1 MYEPLSDSMKKIAR
15 GAGIVLIGTFIS
27 LLLGFIIRLILARYG
42 SEADYGIYSL
52 ALMVF
57 TFVTVLACLGLNE
70 GTTRYVA
77 FFRGKE
83 ALAKVRGTIAV
94 SLQLATVI
102 SIIISVALFLSAEA
116 IASNIFH
123 APDLALA
130 LKIFAGGVPFLT
142 LISVLAA
149 IFRGF
154 DRAEPLT
161 YFYFILLNVLFLLL
175 LLAVAMFGMPFSA
188 VFYAYVI
195 ALLLT
200 FVALATYTVKK
211 LPLAVKFSGE
221 EVDSSIRKELL
232 LFSLPVLGSSEI
244 SVIIVWAATLM
255 LGYFST
261 PELVGLYNAA
271 YPLSEFVS
279 TPLTALMLIYTPV
292 ATGLYSQNL
301 MTELRRNYTILTKW
315 IVSLTLP
322 LFLVLCL
329 FPEAVLNLTFGS
341 AYIAAAPALRILSLG
356 FIIRN
361 LFGPNANTLLA
372 IGKSRF
378 IMWVTLIT
386 AIMNVLINIVLI
398 PPLGIVG
405 AAIALAVSLTL
416 ASIILSLKLYLSWHI
431 QPLSKNLL
439 KPLITSIVL
448 ALLFRF
454 TIGSFLNVTLW
465 MLPLLFILYYVIYG
479 VVTVLT
485 RSFDQED
492 IAMLL
497 EIERRSKIN
506 AAPVKKILRRFVK
519 L

>member
-1 MYEPLSDSMKKIAR
+1 MIEPLSDSLQKVTR
-15 GAGIVLIGTFIS
+15 GTGIVLIGTFIS

-57 TFVTVLACLGLNE
+57 IFVTVLACLGLHE

-83 ALAKVRGTIAV
+83 ALAKVRGTIAF
-94 SLQLATVI
+94 SLQLATVA
-102 SIIISVALFLSAEA
+102 SIIISVALFLSAEV

-142 LISVLAA
+142 LINVLAA

-154 DRAEPLT
+154 DKAEPFA
-161 YFYFILLNVLFLLL
+161 YFYFILLNVFFLLL
-175 LLAVAMFGMPFSA
+175 LLAVALFNKPFIA
-188 VFYAYVI
+188 VFYAYVA
-195 ALLLT
+195 ALILT
-200 FVALATYTVKK
+200 FVALVTYTVKK
-211 LPLAVKFSGE
+211 LPLAMKVPAE

-232 LFSLPVLGSSEI
+232 LFSLPVLGSSVI
-244 SVIIVWAATLM
+244 SVVLVWAATLF
-255 LGYFST
+255 LGYLST

-271 YPLSEFVS
+271 YPLSEFIS
-279 TPLTALMLIYTPV
+279 TPLTALVLIYTPV
-292 ATGLYSQNL
+292 AAGLYSQN
-301 MTELRRNYTILTKW
+301 MMAELRRNYTILTKW

-329 FPEAVLNLTFGS
+329 FPEAVLGIFFGQP
-341 AYIAAAPALRILSLG
+341 YVAAAPALRILSLG

-361 LFGPNANTLLA
+361 LFGPNGNTLLA
-372 IGKSRF
+372 IGKPRF
-378 IMWVTLIT
+378 IMWVTLIA
-386 AIMNVLINIVLI
+386 AIVNVLLNIILI

-405 AAIALAVSLTL
+405 AAIASAVSFIL
-416 ASIILSLKLYLSWHI
+416 AGIILSLKLYLSWHI

-439 KPLITSIVL
+439 KPLIASIAL

-454 TIGSFLNVTLW
+454 TIGSFIDVTLW

-479 VVTVLT
+479 IAAVLT

-492 IAMLL
+492 ISLLL
-497 EIERRSKIN
+497 EIEKRSGIN
-506 AAPVKKILRRFVK
+506 ATPIKKILKRFI
-519 L
+519 

>member
-1 MYEPLSDSMKKIAR
+1 MYEALSDSLRKIAR
-15 GAGIVLIGTFIS
+15 GTGIVLIGTFVS
-27 LLLGFIIRLILARYG
+27 FLLGFIIRLILARYG

-57 TFVTVLACLGLNE
+57 TFATILACLGLHE

-83 ALAKVRGTIAV
+83 ALGKVRGTVAF
-94 SLQLATVI
+94 SLQLATVT
-102 SIIISVALFLSAEA
+102 SIIISVALFFSAEA

-130 LKIFAGGVPFLT
+130 IKIFAGGVPFLT
-142 LISVLAA
+142 LINVLAA

-175 LLAVAMFGMPFSA
+175 LLVAAMFSMTFTA

-200 FVALATYTVKK
+200 FVALAIYTVKK

-232 LFSLPVLGSSEI
+232 LFSLPVLGSGVI
-244 SVIIVWAATLM
+244 SVIIVWAATLI

-271 YPLSEFVS
+271 YPLSEFI
-279 TPLTALMLIYTPV
+279 TAPLTALMLIYTPV
-292 ATGLYSQNL
+292 ATGLYSQN
-301 MTELRRNYTILTKW
+301 MMAELRRNYTILTKW

-341 AYIAAAPALRILSLG
+341 AYVAAAPALRILSLG

-372 IGKSRF
+372 AGKPRF
-378 IMWVTLIT
+378 IMWTTLIT

-416 ASIILSLKLYLSWHI
+416 GGIILSVKLYLSWHI

-439 KPLITSIVL
+439 KPLIASIVL
-448 ALLFRF
+448 AFLFQLVVN
-454 TIGSFLNVTLW
+454 SFINITLW
-465 MLPLLFILYYVIYG
+465 MLPLLFLLYYVIYG
-479 VVTVLT
+479 IATVLT

-492 IAMLL
+492 IALL
-497 EIERRSKIN
+497 LAIEKRSGIN
-506 AAPVKKILRRFVK
+506 AAPVKKILRRFV
-519 L
+519 

>member
-1 MYEPLSDSMKKIAR
+1 MYEPLSDSLRKIAR
-15 GAGIVLIGTFIS
+15 GTGIVLIGTFVA
-27 LLLGFIIRLILARYG
+27 LLLGFAIRLILARYG

-52 ALMVF
+52 ALVVF

-83 ALAKVRGTIAV
+83 ALGKVRGTVAF
-94 SLQLATVI
+94 SLQLAIVA
-102 SIIISVALFLSAEA
+102 SVIISAALFFGAEA

-123 APDLALA
+123 TPDSALA
-130 LKIFAGGVPFLT
+130 LKIFACGVPFLT
-142 LISVLAA
+142 LIHVLAA
-149 IFRGF
+149 TFRGF
-154 DRAEPLT
+154 DRAEPYS
-161 YFYFILLNVLFLLL
+161 YFYLILLNVLFVLL
-175 LLAVAMFGMPFSA
+175 LLAVVMFSLPFIA

-200 FVALATYTVKK
+200 LVALATYTAKK
-211 LPLAVKFSGE
+211 LPPLVKFSGE
-221 EVDSSIRKELL
+221 KVDSSIRKELL
-232 LFSLPVLGSSEI
+232 LFSLPVLGSGVI
-244 SVIIVWAATLM
+244 SVVIVWAATLI
-255 LGYFST
+255 LGYFKN
-261 PELVGLYNAA
+261 PAIVGLYNAA
-271 YPLSEFVS
+271 YPLGEFIA
-279 TPLTALMLIYTPV
+279 TPLAALMLIYTPV

-341 AYIAAAPALRILSLG
+341 AYVAAAPALRILSLG

-361 LFGPNANTLLA
+361 LLGPNANTLLA
-372 IGKSRF
+372 VGKSRF
-378 IMWVTLIT
+378 VMWATLIT
-386 AIMNVLINIVLI
+386 AIISVLICIVLI

-405 AAIALAVSLTL
+405 AAIAFAVSITVG
-416 ASIILSLKLYLSWHI
+416 SIIMSVRVYLLCQA

-439 KPLITSIVL
+439 KPLIASVAL
-448 ALLFRF
+448 ACLFQI
-454 TIGSFLNVTLW
+454 TIGNFITVSLW
-465 MLPLLFILYYVIYG
+465 MLPLLFILYYGIYG
-479 VVTVLT
+479 IATVLT
-485 RSFDQED
+485 RSFDRED

-497 EIERRSKIN
+497 EIEGRSKIN
-506 AAPVKKILRRFVK
+506 LAPVKKILKRFVK